1 MDSGKFTKD
10 LKTFLSLLFQQP
22 FEIPL
27 DIDSLTLKHSTPSK
41 PCDIVFSSVAQAR
54 HFIAWVEAN
63 QDVQD
68 DHGNPVHIWAK
79 PTASPRQLAV
89 GKILKDGFNFVIGKV
104 PPEVK
109 VQTNRR
115 NGTLAVRY
123 RGMAFVLFRVS
134 LPPNGNGMP
143 SIIDGDR
150 LPPTFPGLSQEN
162 IATAKRMAS
171 DYIAT
176 LRG

>member
-1 MDSGKFTKD
+1 M
-10 LKTFLSLLFQQP
+10 
-22 FEIPL
+22 
-27 DIDSLTLKHSTPSK
+27 PS
-41 PCDIVFSSVAQAR
+41 VMLGGFS
-54 HFIAWVEAN
+54 
-63 QDVQD
+63 
-68 DHGNPVHIWAK
+68 
-79 PTASPRQLAV
+79 QLNHA
-89 GKILKDGFNFVIGKV
+89 INFVIGKV

-109 VQTNRR
+109 VQINRR
-115 NGTLAVRY
+115 NGTLAVRF

-150 LPPTFPGLSQEN
+150 LPPTFLGLTQED
-162 IATAKRMAS
+162 IGTAKRMAA